1 MAQSLQRLRNNN
13 NIQPHDIT
21 LLKHELAE
29 YNIMGESIDIE
40 YEPVHNEVTKKYNYQ
55 KELMQYLKERGRE

>member
-1 MAQSLQRLRNNN
+1 MNWQ
-13 NIQPHDIT
+13 
-21 LLKHELAE
+21 
-29 YNIMGESIDIE
+29 NIMGESIDIE